1 MHPAPGTGVTWGGGA
16 AHGGAAG
23 APAPGGAAAI
33 WWGAPAGLLGVQ
45 LLATVPWSGVPPT
58 VPVGHV
64 VGGLVM
70 LAAPAAAMSG
80 AVRRHLGGVEHL
92 VITLAGLLT
101 AAAVVAGAVL
111 SRTTGLPGGYHPT
124 SWGWSGGLA
133 LVLAVTVLL
142 VHVLRLVL
150 AQRDA
155 ARLER

>member
-1 MHPAPGTGVTWGGGA
+1 MHPASRTAVTGGERA
-16 AHGGAAG
+16 AHVD
-23 APAPGGAAAI
+23 APGNPEPGGTPAI
-33 WWGAPAGLLGVQ
+33 WWGAPAGLLGVH
-45 LLATVPWSGVPPT
+45 LLVTVPWSGVPPT

-70 LAAPAAAMSG
+70 LASSAAAMSG
-80 AVRRHLGGVEHL
+80 RVRRHLGGVEHL

-124 SWGWSGGLA
+124 TWGWPGGLA

-142 VHVLRLVL
+142 VHALRLVL

-155 ARLER
+155 TRLER

>member
-1 MHPAPGTGVTWGGGA
+1 MHPASRTGVTGGDPA
-16 AHGGAAG
+16 AHVDAAG
-23 APAPGGAAAI
+23 VPAPGRATAI
-33 WWGAPAGLLGVQ
+33 WWGAPAGLLGVH
-45 LLATVPWSGVPPT
+45 LLATVPWSGVPPA
-58 VPVGHV
+58 VPVAHV

-70 LAAPAAAMSG
+70 LAACAAAMSG
-80 AVRRHLGGVEHL
+80 RVRRHLGGVELL

-142 VHVLRLVL
+142 VHALRLVL

-155 ARLER
+155 TRLER